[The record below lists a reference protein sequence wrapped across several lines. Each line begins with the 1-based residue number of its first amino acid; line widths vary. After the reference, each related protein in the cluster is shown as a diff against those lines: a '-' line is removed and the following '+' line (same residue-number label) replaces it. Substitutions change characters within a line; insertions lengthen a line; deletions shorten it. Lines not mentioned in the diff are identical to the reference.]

1 MPIYYDPG
9 FYDNHGIEETIP
21 DKVSKIMK
29 ILRALLL
36 TLLLCVLSINATAE
50 PVNINTAD
58 AQTLAT
64 LEGIGEKR
72 AEAIIE
78 YRAEHGAFESVDDL
92 IKVKGIGPK
101 TVEKKR
107 DSMTVE

>member
-1 MPIYYDPG
+1 M
-9 FYDNHGIEETIP
+9 
-21 DKVSKIMK
+21 
-29 ILRALLL
+29 RAFFVAA
-36 TLLLCVLSINATAE
+36 VLSTALVVLAAE

-78 YRAEHGAFESVDDL
+78 YRSKHGPFTSIEDL
-92 IKVKGIGPK
+92 VKVKGIGVK
-101 TVEKKR
+101 TLEKNR
-107 DSMTVE
+107 DNMAVQ

>member
-1 MPIYYDPG
+1 MNAI
-9 FYDNHGIEETIP
+9 
-21 DKVSKIMK
+21 
-29 ILRALLL
+29 RAFLVAS
-36 TLLLCVLSINATAE
+36 VLSTALAVLAAE

-72 AEAIIE
+72 AQAIIE
-78 YRAEHGAFESVDDL
+78 YRSRHGPFVSIEDL
-92 IKVKGIGPK
+92 IKVKGIGVK
-101 TVEKKR
+101 TLEKNR

>member
-1 MPIYYDPG
+1 
-9 FYDNHGIEETIP
+9 
-21 DKVSKIMK
+21 MK
-29 ILRALLL
+29 AIRAFLVAL
-36 TLLLCVLSINATAE
+36 VLSTALVVLAAE

-78 YRAEHGAFESVDDL
+78 YRSKYGPFVSIEDL
-92 IKVKGIGPK
+92 VKVKGIGVK
-101 TVEKKR
+101 TLEKNR

>member
-1 MPIYYDPG
+1 
-9 FYDNHGIEETIP
+9 
-21 DKVSKIMK
+21 MK
-29 ILRALLL
+29 AIRAFFVAA
-36 TLLLCVLSINATAE
+36 VLSAALVVLAAE

-78 YRAEHGAFESVDDL
+78 YRSKHGPFMSIEDL
-92 IKVKGIGPK
+92 VKVKGIGVK
-101 TVEKKR
+101 TLEKNR
-107 DSMTVE
+107 DNMAVQ

>member
-1 MPIYYDPG
+1 
-9 FYDNHGIEETIP
+9 
-21 DKVSKIMK
+21 MK
-29 ILRALLL
+29 AIRAFLVAS
-36 TLLLCVLSINATAE
+36 VLATALVVLAAE

-78 YRAEHGAFESVDDL
+78 YRSKHGPFVSIEDL
-92 IKVKGIGPK
+92 IKVKGIGVK
-101 TVEKKR
+101 TLEKNR